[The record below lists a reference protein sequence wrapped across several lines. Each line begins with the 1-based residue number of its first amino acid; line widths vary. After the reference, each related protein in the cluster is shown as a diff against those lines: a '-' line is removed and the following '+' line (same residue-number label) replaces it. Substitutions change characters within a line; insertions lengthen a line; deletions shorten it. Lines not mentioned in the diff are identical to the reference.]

1 MLQDQAQVMPY
12 RIQRLSSVHFGE
24 TSARTTQK
32 LEDGA
37 PYLTLMRKVETA
49 RSVQDQI
56 PVIKVHF
63 ITNAARPSTCDAIPD
78 TKTLLGAFWRDFSK
92 NNAKARRRSALSNS
106 HEKTGNCKISARS
119 DSCDQGSFHHKCCKT
134 KHM

>member
-1 MLQDQAQVMPY
+1 MLQDQAHVMPY
-12 RIQRLSSVHFGE
+12 RIRLSWVHFGE

-37 PYLTLMRKVETA
+37 PYLTLMRKLETA

-56 PVIKVHF
+56 SVIKVHF
-63 ITNAARPSTCDAIPD
+63 ITNAARPSTSDAIPD
-78 TKTLLGAFWRDFSK
+78 KTLLGAFWRDFSK
-92 NNAKARRRSALSNS
+92 NNAKARRRSTLSNS

-134 KHM
+134 KHK